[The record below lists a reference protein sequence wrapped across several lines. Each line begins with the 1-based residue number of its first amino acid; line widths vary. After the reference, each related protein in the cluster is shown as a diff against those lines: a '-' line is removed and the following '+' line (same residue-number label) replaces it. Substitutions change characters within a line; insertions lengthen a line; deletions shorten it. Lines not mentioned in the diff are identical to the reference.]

1 MPGIK
6 GTEMTTLCYA
16 KKTCSVGIHVL
27 MEEIGAPYDLKI
39 VDFSKGEQK
48 TPEYKA
54 LNPKGKV
61 AALVREDG
69 SVLTEYAAIALWL
82 AMTNPDKKLVPTDPE
97 GLARTIEALDFIVGT
112 VHMLSWRLWR
122 RPDAYS
128 DNPDEHAQLRERGEA
143 AMLAAFAVVD
153 EQLAGKDYLMG
164 DFSIAD
170 TALYYT
176 EYWAADV
183 AGWTLPP
190 NVQAHFE
197 RMKARPSVQASRKL
211 EGVA

>member
-1 MPGIK
+1 
-6 GTEMTTLCYA
+6 MTTLCYA
-16 KKTCSVGIHVL
+16 KTTCSIGIHVL
-27 MEEIGAPYDLKI
+27 MEEIGKPYDLRVI
-39 VDFSKGEQK
+39 DFSKAEQK
-48 TPEYKA
+48 SAEYLK

-61 AALVREDG
+61 AALVRDDG
-69 SVLTEYAAIALWL
+69 SVITEFAAIATWL
-82 AMTNPDKKLVPTDPE
+82 AMTNPEKNLLPTDPE
-97 GLARTIEALDFIVGT
+97 GIARTLEALDFVVGT

-122 RPDAYS
+122 RPSAYS
-128 DNPDEHAQLRERGEA
+128 DNPAEQVKIQERGKEGVMA
-143 AMLAAFAVVD
+143 GLAVID
-153 EQLAGKDYLMG
+153 EQLAGNDYLIG

-197 RMKARPSVQASRKL
+197 RMKLRPSVQASRKL

>member
-1 MPGIK
+1 
-6 GTEMTTLCYA
+6 MTTLCYA
-16 KKTCSVGIHVL
+16 KKTCSIGIHVL
-27 MEEIGAPYDLKI
+27 LEEIGRPYDIRI

-69 SVLTEYAAIALWL
+69 SVLTEFAAIAMWL
-82 AMTNPDKKLVPTDPE
+82 AMTNPDKKLMPTDPE
-97 GLARTIEALDFIVGT
+97 GISRTIEALDFVVGT
-112 VHMLSWRLWR
+112 VHMLSWRMWR

-128 DNPDEHAQLRERGEA
+128 DDPAEQELLRARGKA
-143 AMLAAFAVVD
+143 AMLGALDVVD
-153 EQLAGKDYLMG
+153 AQLAGKEYLMR

-170 TALYYT
+170 TALYYN
-176 EYWAADV
+176 EYWAVDV
-183 AGWTLPP
+183 AGWALPA
-190 NVQAHFE
+190 NVQAHYE
-197 RMKARPSVQASRKL
+197 RMKTRPSVQASRKI

>member
-1 MPGIK
+1 
-6 GTEMTTLCYA
+6 MTTLCYA
-16 KKTCSVGIHVL
+16 KKTCSIGIHVL

-39 VDFSKGEQK
+39 IDFSKGEQK

-61 AALVREDG
+61 AALVRDDG
-69 SVLTEYAAIALWL
+69 SVLTEYAAIAMWL
-82 AMTNPDKKLVPTDPE
+82 AMTNPDKKLMPTDPE
-97 GLARTIEALDFIVGT
+97 GMVRTIEALDFVVGT

-128 DNPDEHAQLRERGEA
+128 DVPEAIEQLKERGQA
-143 AMLAAFAVVD
+143 AMLAALDVVD
-153 EQLAGKDYLMG
+153 AQLEGKDYLVE

-176 EYWAADV
+176 EYWAVYV
-183 AGWTLPP
+183 AGWTLPQ
-190 NVQAHFE
+190 NVQAHYE
-197 RMKARPSVQASRKL
+197 RMKMRPSVQASRKV
-211 EGVA
+211 EGVS